1 MKIVVCFCL
10 LLGLS
15 VTTTYAQFTEGFQKR
30 EYLELMRIT
39 AASIDTPWTQLK
51 LKPLYSEIFFRSK
64 VVGLDNQADL
74 WLRDDGVII
83 LSLRGTTKKDIS
95 WLENFYAA
103 QIPAQGSIQL
113 ASDYTYTYHFAEE
126 SRAAVH
132 VGWTIGAG
140 FLLRE
145 VLPQLDSCYQAGA
158 RNLIVVGH
166 SQGAALSFLVTSQ
179 LRYWQKQ
186 GKFPAGWQLKTY
198 ASAAPKPGNL
208 YYAYDYEQL
217 TYGGY
222 GITVLNPLDWV
233 PEVPVTVQTLTDFTP
248 TNPFRDAKKVFKKQ
262 PFVKRLALSY
272 GYKRLTKPTQRAQK
286 NYTKY
291 LGKTASSMLK
301 TTLPGYVAPKYV
313 PSTLYTRAG
322 SPIVLRPNAA
332 YRSERVDPN
341 KNVFIHHMP
350 EAYYRLAELLPD

>member
-1 MKIVVCFCL
+1 MKKL
-10 LLGLS
+10 LLFLLVS
-15 VTTTYAQFTEGFQKR
+15 WLTVASLQAQFTEGFNKS

-39 AASIDTPWTQLK
+39 AASIDTPWNTLK
-51 LKPLYSEIFFRSK
+51 LQPMYSEIFFRSK

-74 WLRDDGVII
+74 WLRDDGVIV
-83 LSLRGTTKKDIS
+83 LSLRGTTQKDIS

-103 QIPAQGSIQL
+103 QIPAKGSIQL
-113 ASDYTYTYHFAEE
+113 ANDYRFDYHFADE

-145 VLPQLDSCYQAGA
+145 LLPQLDSCYRAGA
-158 RNLIVVGH
+158 RYLLVVGH
-166 SQGAALSFLVTSQ
+166 SQGGALSFLVTSQ

-186 GKFPAGWQLKTY
+186 GKFPADWQLKTY

-222 GITVLNPLDWV
+222 GISVFNPLDWV
-233 PEVPVTVQTLTDFTP
+233 PEVPVTVQTQTDFNP
-248 TNPFRDAKKVFKKQ
+248 TNPFGDVKNVLKKQ
-262 PFVKRLALSY
+262 SFPKRLALNY
-272 GYKRLTKPTQRAQK
+272 GYKRLTKPTRRAQK

-301 TTLPGYVAPKYV
+301 TALPGYVAPVYV
-313 PSTLYTRAG
+313 PSTMYMRAG
-322 SPIVLRPNAA
+322 SPIILTPDAA
-332 YRSERVDPN
+332 YRQERMDPS
-341 KNVFIHHMP
+341 KNVFLHHMP
-350 EAYYRLAELLPD
+350 EAYYKLAELLPD